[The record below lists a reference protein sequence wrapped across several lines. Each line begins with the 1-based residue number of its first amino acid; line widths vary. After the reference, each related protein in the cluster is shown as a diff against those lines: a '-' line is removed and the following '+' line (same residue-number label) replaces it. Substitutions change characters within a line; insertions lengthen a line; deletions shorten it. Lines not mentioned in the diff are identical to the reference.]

1 MQTIN
6 HPVVIGGGPVGLVL
20 ALSLQQSA
28 VPVTVLEAQ
37 PAGAMY
43 GDGRAL
49 ALSYGTRQVLEQLGV
64 WTLLENTVTAIETIH
79 VSQQKGFGRTVL
91 KAREHD
97 LPALGYV
104 VSYGALMQALDARI
118 AQSPDRKSVV

>member
-1 MQTIN
+1 MKQTVT

-20 ALSLQQSA
+20 ALSLQQSG

-37 PAGAMY
+37 QPGAMY

-64 WTLLENTVTAIETIH
+64 WNKLASTVTAIETIH
-79 VSQQKGFGRTVL
+79 VSQQKGLGRALL
-91 KAREHD
+91 KASEHQ

-104 VSYGALMQALDARI
+104 VSYGALMRALDARM
-118 AQSPDRKSVV
+118 AETG